1 MNFFYVIMTCKH
13 DEFDE
18 ETFVYPCKNMR
29 EAKDVAITKRAFFPA
44 AEIVICKAI
53 YSELKVKVNV

>member
-1 MNFFYVIMTCKH
+1 MNFYYVIVNYKQ
-13 DEFDE
+13 DDVVVF
-18 ETFVYPCKNMR
+18 PCKNMR
-29 EAKDVAITKRAFFPA
+29 EAKDLAVTKRGFFPD